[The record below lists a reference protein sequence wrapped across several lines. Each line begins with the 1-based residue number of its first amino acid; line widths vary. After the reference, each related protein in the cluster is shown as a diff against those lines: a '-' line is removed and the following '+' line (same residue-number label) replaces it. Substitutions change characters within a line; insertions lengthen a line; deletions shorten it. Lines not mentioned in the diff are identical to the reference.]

1 VFDDIGL
8 ILDNPAVKH
17 LENIPSRFTSGI
29 ENIPYRPLRGISFTI
44 DYQFTGLN
52 PAGYHISNIIFHV
65 LTTLLVYWI
74 IAVLT
79 RKPRVAFLA
88 ACLFAVHP
96 VHTDS
101 VAYIS
106 GRRDILSTLFYL
118 LGFYLFLLSRHKGKP
133 GFLIAA
139 LVSYLLA
146 VSSKEMAVT
155 LPAIFFLYDCIHN
168 LSDEGPLSSRC
179 SVSIKKVITRYG
191 FFYLSFLTVAILFTC
206 YKVFLKSPSTK
217 LGFYG
222 GDFFIQFLTVGKIL
236 VHYIKL
242 LFYPVNLLADYSFNS
257 FPLSQ
262 SFFEPATLLSLIV
275 LCGLGLLTVKLLL
288 SNRLMAFAVL
298 WFFVT
303 LLPVCHIFPHHE
315 LLAEHYLYLPSFG
328 FVLLVALI
336 LERLLNIIRWRYAVY
351 IVFALLIVVL
361 SARTVNRNYDWKDS
375 FSIWSKTVKTAPNCA
390 RALSNL
396 GIEYFN
402 RKEYT
407 QAEQLYQRAIKV
419 RPGQDKPYHN
429 LGNLYRKKKDYGSAL
444 VMYQKAAQLNSAN
457 CTHYNS
463 LGHAYAMVK
472 RYEEAVKAFEHALEC
487 NPDYAEAFNNLG
499 NVYRGLRETERA
511 ITCYQKAIQ
520 LNPYYADA
528 YHNLAKVFGDLNQH
542 EKSIQILKGL
552 LSKNPF
558 LPDTVIRLGRVFEKT
573 DQYDQA
579 IIRYENVLKLQ
590 PASPEAHTGLGRVYE
605 QQGLYQ
611 QAIAHYQKALAI
623 NPGFLDPH
631 LNLARLYLEQ
641 FKDKQK
647 ALYYLKLWLAETP
660 QDARAVQVRKMID
673 QIEKGRVD

>member
-1 VFDDIGL
+1 M
-8 ILDNPAVKH
+8 
-17 LENIPSRFTSGI
+17 
-29 ENIPYRPLRGISFTI
+29 
-44 DYQFTGLN
+44 
-52 PAGYHISNIIFHV
+52 
-65 LTTLLVYWI
+65 
-74 IAVLT
+74 
-79 RKPRVAFLA
+79 AFFA

-118 LGFYLFLLSRHKGKP
+118 LGFYLFLQSRNKDKP
-133 GFLIAA
+133 GLLIAA

-168 LSDEGPLSSRC
+168 LPAEGSLLKRFSASM
-179 SVSIKKVITRYG
+179 KTVISRYG
-191 FFYLSFLTVAILFTC
+191 LFYLIFLAVAILFTC
-206 YKVFLKSPSTK
+206 YKVLLKSPSTK
-217 LGFYG
+217 MGFYG

-262 SFFEPATLLSLIV
+262 SIFEPATFLSLLV
-275 LCGLGLLTVKLLL
+275 LCGLGFLVVKLLR
-288 SNRLMAFAVL
+288 SNKLMAFAMI

-336 LERLLNIIRWRYAVY
+336 LDQLLALDRWRYAVY
-351 IVFALLIVVL
+351 LIFALVVVLL
-361 SARTVNRNYDWKDS
+361 SARTVNRNYDWQDS
-375 FSIWSKTVKTAPNCA
+375 FTIWSKTVKTAPNCA

-396 GIEYFN
+396 GIEYYN
-402 RKEYT
+402 RKDYA
-407 QAEQLYQRAIKV
+407 QAEQLYQRAIEV

-429 LGNLYRKKKDYGSAL
+429 LGNIYRKNKDYDSAL
-444 VMYQKAAQLNSAN
+444 VMYQKAAQLNPES
-457 CTHYNS
+457 CTHYNT

-472 RYEEAVKAFEHALEC
+472 RFDQAAQAFEQALKC
-487 NPDYAEAFNNLG
+487 NPDYAEAYNNLG
-499 NVYRGLRETERA
+499 NVCRGLKETDRA

-528 YHNLAKVFGDLNQH
+528 YHNLAKVYSDLNQH
-542 EKSIQILKGL
+542 EKSIQVLKGL
-552 LSKNPF
+552 FSKNPF
-558 LPDTVIRLGRVFEKT
+558 LPDTATRMGRAFEKT
-573 DQYDQA
+573 AQYDQA
-579 IIRYENVLKLQ
+579 IARYKHAINLH
-590 PASPEAHTGLGRVYE
+590 PASPEAYTGLGRVY
-605 QQGLYQ
+605 QQQNLYQ
-611 QAIAHYQKALAI
+611 QAIVHYQKAIEIDSGALA
-623 NPGFLDPH
+623 PH
-631 LNLARLYLEQ
+631 LNLAQLYLEQ

-647 ALYYLKLWLAETP
+647 ALYYLRLWLAKTP
-660 QDARAVQVRKMID
+660 QDDRAGRVRNMVD
-673 QIEKGRVD
+673 QIERENGN